1 MQPALLPGPCFYDCN
16 SDGRVKINEV
26 QLMANIF
33 LGFAVVSRCPPLEGW
48 ERVNI
53 ADVQAAANEFLNGCL
68 GLSGPTMPGQ

>member
-1 MQPALLPGPCFYDCN
+1 
-16 SDGRVKINEV
+16 
-26 QLMANIF
+26 MANIF